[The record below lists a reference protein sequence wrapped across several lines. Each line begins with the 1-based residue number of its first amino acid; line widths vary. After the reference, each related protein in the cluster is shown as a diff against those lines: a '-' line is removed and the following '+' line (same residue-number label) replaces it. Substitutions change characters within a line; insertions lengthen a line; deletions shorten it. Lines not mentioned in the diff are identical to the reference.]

1 MCGKIQNIY
10 QQLGI
15 NKPRL
20 NNNNKSCYY
29 ILNSLRRN
37 MLLYKVSI
45 KERRYIKSPVE
56 LCRSRILLVEP

>member
-1 MCGKIQNIY
+1 MLTQVMCGKIQNIY

-29 ILNSLRRN
+29 T
-37 MLLYKVSI
+37 KFI
-45 KERRYIKSPVE
+45 KKK
-56 LCRSRILLVEP
+56 